1 MVNPTLEVLQK
12 IQTLARRD
20 SRYKPEAYLF
30 VLAALHVTVS
40 QLAERR
46 HDSEITSGAATEPGT
61 TRSVVGEEVPAAR
74 QRGRPSSSRSH
85 VTGQELLEGIRVY
98 GLDQFGPL
106 ARQVFE
112 HWGIQ
117 STEDFGH
124 IVFLLV
130 EVKLLGKTEEDSIA
144 DFREVYDFA
153 EAFDPQ
159 PLFKFSDDSFV

>member
-1 MVNPTLEVLQK
+1 MVNPTLDLLQK

-20 SRYKPEAYLF
+20 SRYKPEVYLF

-40 QLAERR
+40 QLPQRR
-46 HDSEITSGAATEPGT
+46 
-61 TRSVVGEEVPAAR
+61 
-74 QRGRPSSSRSH
+74 H
-85 VTGQELLEGIRVY
+85 VTGQELLEGIRIY

-106 ARQVFE
+106 TRQVFE

-144 DFREVYDFA
+144 DFQEVYDFA
-153 EAFDPQ
+153 EAFNPQ
-159 PLFKFSDDSFV
+159 PLFKLSEEGGHPAV